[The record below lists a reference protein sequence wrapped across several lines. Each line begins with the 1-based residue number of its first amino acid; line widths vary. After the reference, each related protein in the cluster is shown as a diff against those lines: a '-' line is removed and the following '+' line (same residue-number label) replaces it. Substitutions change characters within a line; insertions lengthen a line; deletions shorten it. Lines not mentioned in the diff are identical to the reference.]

1 MSPHRLDVRID
12 KARALWREQ
21 KFEEAI
27 WYYERALA
35 RNPLN
40 PVLLVNV
47 ARAYAMRYR
56 FADAE
61 KLVNQASS
69 LYPDDAKLQMMLG
82 ESYAQIQQF
91 DRSIVCYRRSIELEP
106 GTPKRPQILL
116 ELARMHERLH
126 NLSDA
131 RQCAEEA
138 VALAPTCYQA
148 RYLLANILRR
158 CGDLAAA
165 EACWKE
171 LIDDEKTP
179 KVVIADSHYQLAAM
193 RDKAGQ
199 YDEAMATPTPSQKDP
214 QQRGRYPFG

>member
-1 MSPHRLDVRID
+1 MARKPNKKPSRYKPPTVGQRRRVDAKRAAQAKGAAGQSVSPHRLDVRID
-12 KARALWREQ
+12 KAQALWREQ
-21 KFEEAI
+21 QFEEAI

-40 PVLLVNV
+40 PVLLVDV
-47 ARAYAMRYR
+47 ARAYALRYR

-91 DRSIVCYRRSIELEP
+91 DRSIICYRRSIELEP
-106 GTPKRPQILL
+106 ETPKRPQILL

-126 NLSDA
+126 NLVDA

-138 VALAPTCYQA
+138 VALFAIVLSGQ
-148 RYLLANILRR
+148 
-158 CGDLAAA
+158 
-165 EACWKE
+165 
-171 LIDDEKTP
+171 
-179 KVVIADSHYQLAAM
+179 VF
-193 RDKAGQ
+193 AG
-199 YDEAMATPTPSQKDP
+199 
-214 QQRGRYPFG
+214 